1 MTFVYGLLDWVVSGA
16 EISPMTKPIQQQI
29 AVVAGL
35 RRAFEKFRHHAAF
48 TRRVKPAIEAELPGY
63 TRCFSKE
70 LSARS

>member
-1 MTFVYGLLDWVVSGA
+1 
-16 EISPMTKPIQQQI
+16 MTKPIQQQI